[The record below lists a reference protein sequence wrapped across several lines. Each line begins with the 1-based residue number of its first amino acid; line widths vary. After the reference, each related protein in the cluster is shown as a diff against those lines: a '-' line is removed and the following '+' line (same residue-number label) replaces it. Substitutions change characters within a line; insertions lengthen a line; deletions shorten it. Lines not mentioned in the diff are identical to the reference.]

1 VNDRSPAPALL
12 LLGLLLATGVALGG
26 WFVGRGLFRARAT
39 ERAVTVRGF
48 SEREVPA
55 DLVLWP
61 VTFTVTADDLAALQE
76 RADQAAARIVAFLRG
91 TFEPGEYTVAA
102 PRIQDR
108 QAEGMFGQEG
118 QRLDRYVA
126 EGTVAVRTGKIG
138 DARAMM
144 ARTTELV
151 KQGIPIVRRYD
162 QSTQYLFTG
171 LERIKPEMIAEATKD
186 ARRAAE
192 RFAADSGAHVGGIRT
207 AQQGLFTIED
217 RDPFSPEV
225 KRIRVVTTVQY
236 ALEEDGP

>member
-1 VNDRSPAPALL
+1 LSDRSPLPALV
-12 LLGLLLATGVALGG
+12 LGVCLAAGLTGGG
-26 WFVGRGLFRARAT
+26 FLVGRGLFRARAT
-39 ERAVTVRGF
+39 ERVVTVRGF

-61 VTFTVTADDLAALQE
+61 VTFTVTADDLVALQE
-76 RADQAAARIVAFLRG
+76 RSDQAASRIVAFLKG
-91 TFEPGEYTVAA
+91 TFEPAEYGVAA

-108 QAEGMFGQEG
+108 QAEGMFGRDG

-126 EGTVAVRTGKIG
+126 EGTVAVRTGKIPQ
-138 DARAMM
+138 AREAM

-171 LERIKPEMIAEATKD
+171 LERIKPEMIAEATKE

-192 RFAADSGAHVGGIRT
+192 RFAADSGARVGVIRT

-225 KRIRVVTTVQY
+225 KRVRVVTTVQY
-236 ALEEDGP
+236 ALEEE

>member
-1 VNDRSPAPALL
+1 MTDRSPLAAL
-12 LLGLLLATGVALGG
+12 LLGLCLAAGIVTGG
-26 WFVGRGLFRARAT
+26 WLVGRGLFRARAT
-39 ERAVTVRGF
+39 ERVVTVRGF
-48 SEREVPA
+48 SERELPA

-61 VTFTVTADDLAALQE
+61 VTFTVTADDLVALQE
-76 RADQAAARIVAFLRG
+76 RSDQAAARIVAFLRG

-108 QAEGMFGQEG
+108 QAEGMFGRDG

-138 DARAMM
+138 VARGAM
-144 ARTTELV
+144 ARTAELV

-162 QSTQYLFTG
+162 QSTQYLFTA

-192 RFAADSGAHVGGIRT
+192 RFAADSGVRVGAIRT

-217 RDPFSPEV
+217 RDPVSPEV
-225 KRIRVVTTVQY
+225 KRVRVVTTVQY
-236 ALEEDGP
+236 ALEEN

>member
-1 VNDRSPAPALL
+1 MSDRTTLGSL
-12 LLGLLLATGVALGG
+12 LLGLCVAVGLALGG
-26 WFVGRGLFRARAT
+26 WFAGNGLFRARAT
-39 ERAVTVRGF
+39 ERVVTVRGF
-48 SEREVPA
+48 SEREVKA

-61 VTFTVTADDLAALQE
+61 VTFTVTADDLAVLQE
-76 RADQAAARIVAFLRG
+76 RSDLAAGRIVSFLKG
-91 TFEPGEYTVAA
+91 TFEPAEYAVAA

-108 QAEGMFGQEG
+108 QAEGMMMRDG
-118 QRLDRYVA
+118 QRIDRYVA
-126 EGTVAVRTGKIG
+126 EGTVAVRTGKIEETQ
-138 DARAMM
+138 AAMV
-144 ARTTELV
+144 RSTELV

-192 RFAADSGAHVGGIRT
+192 RFAADSGARVGSIRT

-236 ALEEDGP
+236 ALDES

>member
-1 VNDRSPAPALL
+1 LSDRSPLAALL
-12 LLGLLLATGVALGG
+12 LGSCLAAGLMAGG
-26 WFVGRGLFRARAT
+26 WLVGRGLFRARAT
-39 ERAVTVRGF
+39 ERVVSVRGF
-48 SEREVPA
+48 SEREFPA

-61 VTFTVTADDLAALQE
+61 VTFTVTADDLVTLQE
-76 RADQAAARIVAFLRG
+76 RSDQAAARIAAFLRG
-91 TFEPGEYTVAA
+91 TFDPAEFTVAA

-108 QAEGMFGQEG
+108 QAEGMFGRDG

-126 EGTVAVRTGKIG
+126 EGTVAVRTGKIEK
-138 DARAMM
+138 ARAAM

-162 QSTQYLFTG
+162 QATQYLFTA

-192 RFAADSGAHVGGIRT
+192 RFAADSGERVGVIRT

-225 KRIRVVTTVQY
+225 KRVRVVTTVQY
-236 ALEEDGP
+236 ALEED

>member
-1 VNDRSPAPALL
+1 VSDRAPLAALL
-12 LLGLLLATGVALGG
+12 VAVGLALGG
-26 WFVGRGLFRARAT
+26 WFVGNGLFRARAT
-39 ERAVTVRGF
+39 ERVVTVRGF

-61 VTFTVTADDLAALQE
+61 VTFTVTADDLVSLQQ
-76 RADQAAARIVAFLRG
+76 RADQAAGRIVAFLQG

-108 QAEGMFGQEG
+108 EAEGMFGREG

-126 EGTVAVRTGKIG
+126 EGTVAVRTGRIK
-138 DARAMM
+138 DAQSAMV
-144 ARTTELV
+144 RSTELV

-171 LERIKPEMIAEATKD
+171 LERTKPEMIAEATKD

-192 RFAADSGAHVGGIRT
+192 RFAADSGARVGAIRT
-207 AQQGLFTIED
+207 AQQGLFTVED
-217 RDPFSPEV
+217 RDPFSPEI
-225 KRIRVVTTVQY
+225 KRVRVVTTVQY
-236 ALEEDGP
+236 ALED